1 MDKITLRSPSTI
13 ANLSCG
19 FDILG
24 VCIKEPFDEITISKN
39 SSKTVTIKSLDSEF
53 SDIPVIPEDNTGG
66 VPAQLIIND
75 LNLDFGFNISIKKGI
90 PLCGGLGSSAAT
102 AAGVAYGINKL
113 IGNQL
118 SENEVIK
125 YALEGEKLTSDS
137 PHADNI
143 APCITGGLL
152 IIKSTNPLELIKV
165 KTGNM
170 YFSIIHPDVKIDTKT
185 ARRIL
190 PTKVYLKDAIKQWGN
205 IAALTYGFSSNNFNM
220 IKSAMS
226 DIIIE
231 PVRSKFI
238 PHFKEIKAASL
249 QSGSIGCSIS
259 GSGPSIFSLS
269 QTKKDAVKVLANMER
284 VLINNDIKFHS
295 YISSINSKGIT
306 IV

>member
-39 SSKTVTIKSLDSEF
+39 SSKTVNIKSLDSEF

-170 YFSIIHPDVKIDTKT
+170 FFSIIHPDVKIDTKT

-269 QTKKDAVKVLANMER
+269 QTKKDAVKVLANMES
-284 VLINNDIKFHS
+284 VLINNNIKFHS

>member
-170 YFSIIHPDVKIDTKT
+170 FFSIIHPDVKIDTKT